1 MKELSEEEFN
11 EGIEQSKLD
20 DTLEKAQNKEEISL
34 DDIKFLLKNSSTID
48 TSNYWLIMILVLILF
63 GQKQTDKGVTI
74 NVYGK
79 DDIDVQQL

>member
-63 GQKQTDKGVTI
+63 RQKQTDKGVTI

-79 DDIDVQQL
+79 DDTDVQQL